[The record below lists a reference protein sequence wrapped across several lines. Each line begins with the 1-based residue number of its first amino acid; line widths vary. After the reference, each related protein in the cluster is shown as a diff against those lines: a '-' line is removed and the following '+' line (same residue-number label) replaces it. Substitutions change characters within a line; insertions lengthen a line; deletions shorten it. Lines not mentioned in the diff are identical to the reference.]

1 MIRTGVENLDFL
13 LDGGLKNSTITDI
26 FGSSGTGKTQL
37 ALQIIL
43 NSMSENIK
51 VLYQDTTGNFRPE
64 RLVEMAKFMHL
75 EMNFL
80 DKITVERITNV
91 SEQQKSL
98 DSIKDS
104 DFSLIVIDN
113 ITDLF
118 SFEYPKEEQITEKNM
133 QFSQYMK
140 NLSQIGRAHV

>member
-64 RLVEMAKFMHL
+64 RLVEMAKFM
-75 EMNFL
+75 
-80 DKITVERITNV
+80 
-91 SEQQKSL
+91 
-98 DSIKDS
+98 
-104 DFSLIVIDN
+104 
-113 ITDLF
+113 
-118 SFEYPKEEQITEKNM
+118 
-133 QFSQYMK
+133 
-140 NLSQIGRAHV
+140 QIGRAHV